1 MCSAFQD
8 PTNMSDDFEGWLG
21 RQVTRSD
28 TVTKRLADEFRATL
42 APFLFELP
50 DENEVPPG
58 LHWALAPAIP
68 AATELGPDGAEA
80 KGIFLPPIPLPRRM
94 WAGGTIEAFVPI
106 RIGMDVSRTS
116 TISDLK
122 MRDGKSGKLCFVSIT
137 HELRAGANLLL
148 RERQDLLFREGGPR
162 ETRPQG
168 QSEAVSAELEWK
180 VDLPAPLL
188 FRFSAVTFNGHR
200 IHYDLP
206 YAMEQE
212 GYAGLVVHG
221 PLQAA
226 LLMNQSAVLTA
237 RMPPRFDYRCT
248 APLIAGQ
255 TVSVVS
261 SRDAQSVRG
270 CIVDQ
275 NGTVTIESS
284 THARET

>member
-1 MCSAFQD
+1 
-8 PTNMSDDFEGWLG
+8 MSDDFAAWLG
-21 RQVTRSD
+21 RHVTRFD
-28 TVTKRLADEFRATL
+28 TVTRRLVSEFHATL
-42 APFLFELP
+42 APFLFEP
-50 DENEVPPG
+50 SNESEIPPG

-68 AATELGPDGAEA
+68 TGTDLGPDGAEA

-94 WAGGTIEAFVPI
+94 WAGGSIESFVPI
-106 RIGMDVSRTS
+106 CIGMDVTRTS

-122 MRDGKSGKLCFVSIT
+122 TRDGRTGKLCFVSIT
-137 HELRAGANLLL
+137 HELRAGDTLLL
-148 RERQDLLFREGGPR
+148 RERQDLLFREGGLTVPQPNGQR
-162 ETRPQG
+162 EAG
-168 QSEAVSAELEWK
+168 SADLEWK
-180 VDLPAPLL
+180 VELSVPLL

-200 IHYDLP
+200 IHYDRS

-212 GYAGLVVHG
+212 GYGGLMVHG

-226 LLMNQSAVLTA
+226 LLMNQSAVLTG
-237 RMPPRFDYRCT
+237 RTSPRFDYRCT

-255 TVSVVS
+255 TASVAS

-275 NGTVTIESS
+275 IGTVTIESS

>member
-1 MCSAFQD
+1 
-8 PTNMSDDFEGWLG
+8 MSDDFAAWLG
-21 RQVTRSD
+21 RQVTRTD

-42 APFLFELP
+42 APFLFEP
-50 DENEVPPG
+50 SNENEVSPG

-68 AATELGPDGAEA
+68 TDTDLGPDGAEA
-80 KGIFLPPIPLPRRM
+80 KGVFLPPIPLPRRM
-94 WAGGTIEAFVPI
+94 WAGGSIESFVPI
-106 RIGMDVSRTS
+106 RIGMDVTRTS

-122 MRDGKSGKLCFVSIT
+122 MRDGKTGKLCFVSIT
-137 HELRAGANLLL
+137 HELRAGVTLLL
-148 RERQDLLFREGGPR
+148 RERQDLLFREGGL
-162 ETRPQG
+162 TAPQPNG
-168 QSEAVSAELEWK
+168 QRQAGSADLEWK
-180 VDLPAPLL
+180 VELSAPLL